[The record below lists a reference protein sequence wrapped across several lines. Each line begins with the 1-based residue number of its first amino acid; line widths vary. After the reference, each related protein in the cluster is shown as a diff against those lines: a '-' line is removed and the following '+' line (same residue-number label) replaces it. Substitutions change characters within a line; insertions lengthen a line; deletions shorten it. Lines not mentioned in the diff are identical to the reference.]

1 MLTAF
6 HCETGRPVRLDHRC
20 DIEDLR
26 KAVWIDLV
34 EPTPEE
40 ERLAREATG
49 HAIPSRSEVSEIEA
63 SSRLNLRDGALYLN
77 MPMVSIMDGP
87 RKVSVG
93 FVLTARRLISVRF
106 ASILAFDTI
115 TDRLT
120 NDPPAHVSS
129 VHVLFSILEALI
141 DREADVLERVQTE
154 LDDISHRVF
163 GLGGSHAAGRKVEDR
178 MLRATLT
185 QLGHIGDIITHI
197 RETQLGA
204 ARILPFVEANA
215 EDWLPPDLRHRI
227 TSLSHDIESIT
238 DFDRSLAD
246 KLQFLLDA
254 TLGFINIAQNDVM
267 KVLTITSVV
276 GIPPVL
282 IAGVYGM
289 NFKNIPEYDW
299 EFGYAFGWGLIII
312 TALIPLA
319 IFWWRKWI

>member
-6 HCETGRPVRLDHRC
+6 HCETGRPVRLDHQ
-20 DIEDLR
+20 DDVEDLR

-34 EPTPEE
+34 DPTPEE
-40 ERLAREATG
+40 ERLTEDATG
-49 HAIPSRSEVSEIEA
+49 HAVPTRAAVGEIEA
-63 SSRLNLRDGALYLN
+63 SSRLNLRDGALYLS
-77 MPMVSIMDGP
+77 MPMVTIADGP

-106 ASILAFDTI
+106 ASILAFDNFTN
-115 TDRLT
+115 RLT
-120 NDPPAHVSS
+120 NDPPSHVTSA
-129 VHVLFSILEALI
+129 HVLFSILEALI
-141 DREADVLERVQTE
+141 DREADVLEAMQTE

-163 GLGGSHAAGRKVEDR
+163 DLGSSHAAGRKVEDR

-185 QLGHIGDIITHI
+185 QLGRIGDTITHI

-204 ARILPFVEANA
+204 ARLLPFIEANTR
-215 EDWLPPDLRHRI
+215 DWLPPDLHHRM
-227 TSLSHDIESIT
+227 SALSHDIESIT

-299 EFGYAFGWGLIII
+299 AWGYAWGWFLIVI
-312 TALIPLA
+312 TGLIPLG